1 MNVYV
6 LSSTDCNTV
15 DFVYVEG
22 VFASYSAMLHYISNS
37 FTTMSGEAVGSL
49 STYQTYSDHHFDG
62 DFLDVHGA
70 ECRLKYTEYEVVGE
84 HSVKTDKIEFKQ
96 Y

>member
-6 LSSTDCNTV
+6 LSSTDCNSV

-22 VFASYSAMLHYISNS
+22 VFASYAAMLQYIYDS
-37 FTTMSGEAVGSL
+37 FTTLVGSPVERL
-49 STYQTYSDHHFDG
+49 DVFKTYNDHHFDG

-70 ECRLKYTEYEVVGE
+70 ECKLKYTAHEVVGE
-84 HSVKTDKIEFKQ
+84 HSAKTDKITFNI
-96 Y
+96 